1 MNYLILGF
9 MSMVMDKGV
18 DFKVKKLAFKCQI
31 HYLLAAGSWVDY
43 STIFSSFDDGDDT
56 TYYITGLI

>member
-1 MNYLILGF
+1 

>member
-1 MNYLILGF
+1 MNYLILGLT
-9 MSMVMDKGV
+9 SMVVDKGV

-31 HYLLAAGSWVDY
+31 HYLLASRSWVNY
-43 STIFSSFDDGDDT
+43 STIFSSSDDGDDT

>member
-1 MNYLILGF
+1 
-9 MSMVMDKGV
+9 MVVNKGV

-31 HYLLAAGSWVDY
+31 HYLLASGSWVNY
-43 STIFSSFDDGDDT
+43 STIFSSSDDGHDA